1 LLCLDLFAFLI
12 LFGASCR
19 RVDAGRWL
27 LDKMNLQDI
36 EPINTTEHLM
46 EIKKSSKRGKWLLK
60 TTRNGVVLES
70 YRPLTKDEALQ
81 IIGAA
86 LVEDGCR

>member
-1 LLCLDLFAFLI
+1 
-12 LFGASCR
+12 
-19 RVDAGRWL
+19 
-27 LDKMNLQDI
+27 MNIQDI
-36 EPINTTEHLM
+36 ERINTTEHLM

-60 TTRNGVVLES
+60 TTRNGVVMES